1 MSAVPWWRS
10 SRSSVPSSVRSGTA
24 SFSDAHIRK
33 IQRIIVTVRCGVVI
47 SVGVLLAAGTSN
59 AGEHLEWAL
68 LLLVISTVYALAGL
82 YDPSTELGG
91 TRASAGVTMLDSVL
105 SLGFIATT
113 GGWQSP
119 AVALLFLVVVAAA
132 TRLPFAGTL
141 LLSLAL
147 GATYVLLALTVDS
160 AGVPLEVRLQAG
172 LWWSAYLLFTSALT
186 AAFMLLTERAAQA
199 QAEARAEAAAE
210 HAAAEEERDLRARLL
225 KSYEAQETGLQVIL
239 HELRTPIASLKALAD
254 AHAGQRDI
262 QATDTPRVRELI
274 AAHAGHLSAMMDAL
288 GDVAASRRPTF
299 STGHRQL
306 VCLHDFLLATAD
318 AVGLFPP
325 QLRMT
330 ISPPDA
336 RCRLDPQ
343 LLRRVITN
351 LLTNAS
357 RHGRGEPVD
366 LVARVSP
373 SELHLEI
380 LDRGPGLP
388 PELASTVTQKF
399 VSIGDQRGSAG
410 LGLWI
415 TDQIVISLNGRL
427 HFGVRTGGGL
437 AVYLEL
443 PITG

>member
-1 MSAVPWWRS
+1 MH
-10 SRSSVPSSVRSGTA
+10 SGTE
-24 SFSDAHIRK
+24 SFSDTDIRT
-33 IQRIIVTVRCGVVI
+33 IQRIIISVRCGVVL
-47 SVGVLLAAGTSN
+47 SVGVLLAVGAGN
-59 AGEHLEWAL
+59 VREHLGWAL
-68 LLLVISTVYALAGL
+68 LLLGISTVYSLTGF
-82 YDPSTELGG
+82 YYPSTELGSM
-91 TRASAGVTMLDSVL
+91 RASAIVTTLDAGL

-113 GGWQSP
+113 GGRESP
-119 AVALLFLVVVAAA
+119 TVALLFLVIIAAA
-132 TRLPFAGTL
+132 TRLSFAGTV

-147 GATYVLLALTVDS
+147 GVSYFLLALTVNS
-160 AGVPLEVRLQAG
+160 ADTPLEVRLQAG
-172 LWWSAYLLFTSALT
+172 LWWPLYLLFTAALT
-186 AAFMLLTERAAQA
+186 AAFTLLTEGAAQA
-199 QAEARAEAAAE
+199 QAAARAEAAAE

-254 AHAGQRDI
+254 AGQRNLP
-262 QATDTPRVRELI
+262 AHDTQRARDLI

-306 VCLHDFLLATAD
+306 VLLHDFLLATAD
-318 AVGLFPP
+318 AVGLVPP

-330 ISPPDA
+330 ISPPDV
-336 RCRLDPQ
+336 RCRFDPQ

-366 LVARVSP
+366 IVARVSR

-388 PELASTVTQKF
+388 PELASIVTKKF
-399 VSIGDQRGSAG
+399 VSVGDQRGSAG

-415 TDQIVISLNGRL
+415 ADQIVISLNGRL
-427 HFGVRTGGGL
+427 HFGARTGGGL
-437 AVYLEL
+437 AVYLEV
-443 PITG
+443 PIT